1 MIIKKIIIFVCFLS
15 FGFAQFKPDFI
26 RNPKEDPYHS
36 SDEVSMKDETE
47 NRFRH
52 RQILTMGFSLFRGAP
67 LSMYSYTNVFSYD
80 IREDLVA
87 DVKIHGRFV
96 HGAYQDLWGS
106 DAYTRPHLAMDAG
119 VRYSPMNNG
128 LFDIRARTYH
138 DEWWNGQS
146 IYLTFL
152 GIPIKRLY
160 KSRSFDEY
168 YGPNPLD

>member
-1 MIIKKIIIFVCFLS
+1 MIINKVTILVFCL
-15 FGFAQFKPDFI
+15 GFAYAQFRPNFI
-26 RNPKEDPYHS
+26 IDRGENPNYDPGEISVQDDIGGRFKHS
-36 SDEVSMKDETE
+36 QSISMA
-47 NRFRH
+47 
-52 RQILTMGFSLFRGAP
+52 FSLFRGAP

-87 DVKIHGRFV
+87 DVKVHGRFID
-96 HGAYQDLWGS
+96 GAYRDLWGS
-106 DAYTRPHLAMDAG
+106 EAYTRPHLAMDAG

-128 LFDIRARTYH
+128 VFDIHARTYH
-138 DEWWNGQS
+138 DEWWSGQS

-160 KSRSFDEY
+160 KSRSFDHY